1 MRQLPG
7 PAFSGRS
14 LIVGLPRIGSCVR
27 PPKRKEEGMSTSDPS
42 VSPAARNSL
51 DPLVERV
58 EVFARQKPAKA
69 ISAAFGTGLLLALL
83 PIGSVVTGLLR
94 LVLLLLRPVLL
105 VLGLVRLYEE
115 FGGCCRKSAPENAA
129 PVKE

>member
-1 MRQLPG
+1 
-7 PAFSGRS
+7 
-14 LIVGLPRIGSCVR
+14 
-27 PPKRKEEGMSTSDPS
+27 MSTSDPS

-58 EVFARQKPAKA
+58 EVFAREKPAKA
-69 ISAAFGTGLLLALL
+69 LSAAFGTGLLLALL

-94 LVLLLLRPVLL
+94 LALLLLRPVLL
-105 VLGLVRLYEE
+105 VLGLVRVYEE
-115 FGGCCRKSAPENAA
+115 FGGCCRKSAQKDAE